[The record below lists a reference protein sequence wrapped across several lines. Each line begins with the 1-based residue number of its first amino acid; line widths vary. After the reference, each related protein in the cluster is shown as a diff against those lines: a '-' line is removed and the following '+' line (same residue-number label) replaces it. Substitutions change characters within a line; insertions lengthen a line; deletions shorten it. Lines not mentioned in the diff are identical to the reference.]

1 MWLAMCALD
10 ATPDA
15 TANIPDCAVGLRSS
29 ETIYEQLTVEISQ
42 VQFVNRT
49 ADEMLEKKIENKSL
63 M

>member
-15 TANIPDCAVGLRSS
+15 IANIQDCAVRLRSS
-29 ETIYEQLTVEISQ
+29 ETIYEQFTIENCQ

-49 ADEMLEKKIENKSL
+49 ADAMLEKKRK
-63 M
+63 